1 MKSLIGLLSERKRN
15 CVDSNYL
22 KYNPF
27 ALNRCR
33 FREYYCATDGVDV
46 VVSAGV
52 SGVAGVSTG
61 VCFSTVVSAGCVGAT
76 VSMGATVDRLD

>member
-1 MKSLIGLLSERKRN
+1 MIFIGLLSERKRN

-46 VVSAGV
+46 VVSAG
-52 SGVAGVSTG
+52 
-61 VCFSTVVSAGCVGAT
+61 CVGAT